1 MGAKKS
7 PDTTGEFEKSHK
19 QGVYRAIY
27 SRRDIRSQFR
37 NNAIPVKT
45 LSRILHAAHH
55 APSVGFM
62 QPWNFILVKDPKIR
76 EAIHEAFKRANSEA
90 TLMFSSK
97 KSEQYRKFKLEGI
110 LESPLNICITCDRKR
125 FGPVVI
131 GRTANPRMD
140 VFSSVCAVQ
149 NLWLAARA
157 EGLGVGWVSIIHD
170 SDLREILNLPSHIV
184 PVAYLCIGFVTH
196 FPEKPELES
205 AGWLPRVS
213 LDELVYCD
221 KWGTDCQTNWPDLY
235 NGLCLD
241 SDTFE
246 E

>member
-1 MGAKKS
+1 MSTPKNPA
-7 PDTTGEFEKSHK
+7 TTGEFEKSHK

-27 SRRDIRSQFR
+27 SRRDIRCQFQ
-37 NNAIPVKT
+37 NTAIPEKT

-62 QPWNFILVKDPKIR
+62 QPWNFILIKDPKIR
-76 EAIHEAFKRANSEA
+76 RVIHGAFKRANAEA
-90 TLMFSSK
+90 TLMFSEK

-110 LESPLNICITCDRKR
+110 LESPLNICITCDKNR

-131 GRTANPRMD
+131 GRTANPKMD
-140 VFSSVCAVQ
+140 LFSSVCAVQ

-170 SDLREILNLPSHIV
+170 QDLRDILNLPQHIV
-184 PVAYLCIGFVTH
+184 PIAYLCIGFVTH
-196 FPEKPELES
+196 FPDRPELET
-205 AGWLPRVS
+205 AGWLPRLS
-213 LDELVYCD
+213 LKDLVFCD
-221 KWGTDCQTNWPDLY
+221 KWGIECQTNWPELY
-235 NGLCLD
+235 DGLGLNN
-241 SDTFE
+241 DTYE